1 MQDRYQLMHKEDIA
15 AVFAI
20 DRDTKAVLSLSIAEK
35 DFMPPRAARSLND
48 FRSWWD
54 DRAVPKTRHNL
65 RDWLKSHGVKT
76 TSEFLLKNLAL
87 SLSDCWWIRPEGSS
101 ISWKDINFFE
111 NDFGTIGKEKQPAAE
126 RPRYTPDASTSG
138 NLPKFWIAENGERFL
153 VKGNEGGTYQQ
164 SFNEVF
170 ASQIHKAQGFLNHVE
185 YTFADLGD
193 KGTGCRCKAFTDIDN
208 EFISAWDIIGRE
220 GFRDGEMSRNGF
232 AELLGKMGLDE
243 AECRKQ
249 LDYMALSDFIL
260 ANTDRHLNNLGII
273 RDPDSLKVKGLAP
286 LYDTGN
292 SMGFGSVLD
301 MGIFLRT
308 KTRGFNNSF
317 RRSLSTVADKN
328 LINADLLPSPDDV
341 RKFYEDSGMS
351 EKNIMRLGTLFGNR
365 AAILRGLQR
374 GKSYYE
380 LTKKYE
386 SRGLLD

>member
-1 MQDRYQLMHKEDIA
+1 
-15 AVFAI
+15 
-20 DRDTKAVLSLSIAEK
+20 
-35 DFMPPRAARSLND
+35 
-48 FRSWWD
+48 
-54 DRAVPKTRHNL
+54 
-65 RDWLKSHGVKT
+65 
-76 TSEFLLKNLAL
+76 
-87 SLSDCWWIRPEGSS
+87 
-101 ISWKDINFFE
+101 
-111 NDFGTIGKEKQPAAE
+111 
-126 RPRYTPDASTSG
+126 
-138 NLPKFWIAENGERFL
+138 
-153 VKGNEGGTYQQ
+153 
-164 SFNEVF
+164 
-170 ASQIHKAQGFLNHVE
+170 
-185 YTFADLGD
+185 
-193 KGTGCRCKAFTDIDN
+193 
-208 EFISAWDIIGRE
+208 
-220 GFRDGEMSRNGF
+220 MSRNGF

-249 LDYMALSDFIL
+249 LDYMALSDFVL

-273 RDPDSLKVKGLAP
+273 RDPDSLRVKGLAP

-365 AAILRGLQR
+365 VAILRGLQR

-380 LTKKYE
+380 LTRKYE

>member
-1 MQDRYQLMHKEDIA
+1 MQDKYQLMHKEDIA
-15 AVFAI
+15 AVFTI
-20 DRDTKAVLSLSIAEK
+20 DRDTKAVLSLSISEK
-35 DFMPPRAARSLND
+35 DLMPPRAARSLND

-76 TSEFLLKNLAL
+76 TSEFLFKNLAL

-101 ISWKDINFFE
+101 ISWSDVNFFE
-111 NDFGTIGKEKQPAAE
+111 NDFGTIGKEEQPDAE
-126 RPRYTPDASTSG
+126 SPRYTPDASTSG

-170 ASQIHKAQGFLNHVE
+170 ASQIHKAQGFRNHVE
-185 YTFADLGD
+185 YTFANLGD
-193 KGTGCRCKAFTDIDN
+193 KGTGCRCRAFTDIDN

-328 LINADLLPSPDDV
+328 LVNADLLPSPDDV

-365 AAILRGLQR
+365 AAILKGLQR

-380 LTKKYE
+380 LTRKYE